1 MQLNKLIVFT
11 LFLFISL
18 FIFTPV
24 SYSGNGIPDTD
35 TATRPETF
43 SFFDLR
49 ERESFVQITNL
60 SSTEEIIHIQIFN
73 VADNCNENNFFDTYT
88 PSDTHI
94 YNLRDILTNDGD
106 PSGVV
111 LPDNAYGIVVAIA
124 VQSEGGTANFNA
136 DIFGNFRVVDNSG
149 YEYRTNSTPF
159 PSAGSFFGD
168 VPITFNFNTKNGV
181 ILSDIIGIE
190 TPFIGTGEVNLS
202 DILNENITFD
212 INIINNNEV
221 IFSCRNVIFACTD
234 QDNPLLEA
242 LLEDDGRAN
251 VASFEYGINNAIP
264 HSKGG
269 ELLCP
274 GNVID
279 EGYVQMISLD
289 GVASPR
295 FIGFAGLNN
304 GNGRGSMDSWW
315 YSRNIIE
322 PAPP

>member
-1 MQLNKLIVFT
+1 MHLNKFIKKSLFFLI
-11 LFLFISL
+11 LL

-24 SYSGNGIPDTD
+24 SFAGNGIPDTD
-35 TATRPETF
+35 SVSRPETF

-49 ERESFVQITNL
+49 DRESFVQITNL
-60 SSTEEIIHIQIFN
+60 TSTAEVIHIQIFN

-94 YNLRDILTNDGD
+94 YNLRDIQTNDGD

-111 LPDNAYGIVVAIA
+111 LPDDAYGIVVAIA
-124 VQSEGGTANFNA
+124 VQSEGGEANFNA
-136 DIFGNFRVVDNSG
+136 DIFGNFRIVDNNG

-159 PSAGSFFGD
+159 PSAGTFFGD
-168 VPITFNFNTKNGV
+168 VPITFNFNNKNGV
-181 ILSDIIGIE
+181 ILSDVIGFE
-190 TPFIGTGEVNLS
+190 TPLINSGEVDLS
-202 DILNENITFD
+202 DIISENVTFD
-212 INIINNNEV
+212 INILNNNEV
-221 IFSCRNVIFACTD
+221 IFSCRNIIFACTD

-242 LLEDDGRAN
+242 LLEDDGRAS
-251 VASFEYGINNAIP
+251 VASFEYGINNVIP

-279 EGYVQMISLD
+279 EGIVQMISLD
-289 GVASPR
+289 GTGSSR
-295 FIGFAGLNN
+295 FSGFVGLNN

-315 YSRNIIE
+315 FNRNIV
-322 PAPP
+322 APPPA